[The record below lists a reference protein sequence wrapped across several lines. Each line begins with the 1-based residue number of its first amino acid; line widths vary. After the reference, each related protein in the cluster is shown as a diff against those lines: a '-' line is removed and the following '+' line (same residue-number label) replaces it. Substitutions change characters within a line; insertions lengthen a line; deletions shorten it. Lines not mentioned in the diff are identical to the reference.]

1 MAAQRQARSAAGVKR
16 IETKLKSAID
26 QENFYEAHQL
36 YRTLYFRYVSRVKM
50 CQFLAKNTLFEIF
63 IFCPKIQLWFPEE
76 IVDFFGWRTRENV
89 VVLDFLAV
97 DNLDFTRKIVKKNG
111 RKTRENVKIEF
122 LDKNL
127 TIRKAW
133 KFNFKMFQVFIT
145 SKIWRSWRFTLRGI
159 FGAVQA

>member
-63 IFCPKIQLWFPEE
+63 IFCPKIQL
-76 IVDFFGWRTRENV
+76 
-89 VVLDFLAV
+89 
-97 DNLDFTRKIVKKNG
+97 
-111 RKTRENVKIEF
+111 
-122 LDKNL
+122 
-127 TIRKAW
+127 
-133 KFNFKMFQVFIT
+133 
-145 SKIWRSWRFTLRGI
+145 
-159 FGAVQA
+159 

>member
-63 IFCPKIQLWFPEE
+63 FVQ
-76 IVDFFGWRTRENV
+76 
-89 VVLDFLAV
+89 
-97 DNLDFTRKIVKKNG
+97 
-111 RKTRENVKIEF
+111 
-122 LDKNL
+122 
-127 TIRKAW
+127 
-133 KFNFKMFQVFIT
+133 KFNFDFPRKLSIFLGEKVVKMLWFWTI
-145 SKIWRSWRFTLRGI
+145 
-159 FGAVQA
+159 